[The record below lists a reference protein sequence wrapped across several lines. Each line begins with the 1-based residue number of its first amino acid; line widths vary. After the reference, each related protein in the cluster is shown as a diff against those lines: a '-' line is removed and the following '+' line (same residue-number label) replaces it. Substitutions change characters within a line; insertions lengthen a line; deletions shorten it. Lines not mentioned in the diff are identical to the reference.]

1 MGLKQ
6 SLKLSQEFA
15 REHTARQF
23 GQLATLQWVH
33 WFDNTRLGGLSPAE
47 TEASYWRQLA
57 SDAAQAAST

>member
-33 WFDNTRLGGLSPAE
+33 WFDHTRLLKPIGEPLYGRS
-47 TEASYWRQLA
+47 
-57 SDAAQAAST
+57 